1 MKAPAVLLICA
12 VFVPGQQPAVPA
24 RDSQR
29 TGTVFTVTSTLVQL
43 DAVVTDS
50 KGRYITDLGPE
61 DFEVLEDGK
70 PQKLTHFSYVRIKT
84 EPAAAAEPQATIPKP
99 TPKSVASLPPPPMT
113 QLRPEDVRRTI
124 VLMVDDLGL
133 SFESMAWVRSSLH
146 KFVERQMQ
154 PGDLVAVCRTGVGS
168 GALQQFSADKR
179 VLLAIVD
186 GLRWNPNGRFGAN
199 YFEAYGKVSN
209 LAEALSPGLGG
220 HTRSGDSRSLDV
232 SYDARE
238 NAVSTVGTLGSI
250 NYIVGALRELPGRKS
265 IILFSDGFSLYDVTG
280 TTAQYDDVQR
290 ALRMLIDRA
299 NRSGTV
305 IYTMHAAGL
314 QTAQLDASDRVSL
327 DGAGNEQ
334 RRQRGVDMSGIDA
347 EQRARILNSRT
358 QVGAPGGRDVQ
369 NNTRQQNLG
378 YLADKTGG
386 LAYENGNDLNWGLER
401 VMEDQQGYYLL
412 GYHPPEGTLERK
424 NRQSDFH
431 DIQVKVTRAGLH
443 VRSRTGFF
451 GESDAESLPKY
462 ATPLEQLRAT
472 MLSPFQSAAVGVRL
486 TALYAEVPKQ
496 GPVVRNLLRINAA
509 DLTWHHDARGSDWAR
524 ILLVAVATGEGAQQL
539 AAMGRVYDLRVL
551 PGRMT
556 EAERNGVLYT
566 LDVPVPKR
574 GAYQVR
580 VAVRDEATGKI
591 GSATQ
596 FIEVPNLKKAG
607 FALSSVVLREREQP
621 LALTGREDLTPAIRQ
636 FPRGTSLEFLC
647 LVARGRNPKGDLDL
661 ATRVRILRDGKE
673 VYSAPAKLVDAKGS
687 GQAVFGALK
696 LTDEMP
702 AGEYYLQV
710 IAADQKGKGDAAG
723 QWTDFTVLP

>member
-1 MKAPAVLLICA
+1 M
-12 VFVPGQQPAVPA
+12 
-24 RDSQR
+24 
-29 TGTVFTVTSTLVQL
+29 

-50 KGRYITDLGPE
+50 KGRYVTDLTPE

-84 EPAAAAEPQATIPKP
+84 EPASAAEPQATIPKP
-99 TPKSVASLPPPPMT
+99 TPKSVASLPPPPMA

-168 GALQQFSADKR
+168 GSLQQFSADKR

-186 GLRWNPNGRFGAN
+186 GLRWNPNGRFGVN
-199 YFEAYGKVSN
+199 YFAAYGKVSD
-209 LAEALSPGLGG
+209 LAAALSGNGHGG
-220 HTRSGDSRSLDV
+220 PTRSGDSRSLDV

-238 NAVSTVGTLGSI
+238 NAVSTVGTLGAI

-265 IILFSDGFSLYDVTG
+265 IVLFSDGFSLYEAGDG
-280 TTAQYDDVQR
+280 TYDDVQR

-314 QTAQLDASDRVSL
+314 QTVQLDAQDRVGL
-327 DGAGNEQ
+327 DGMNGEQ
-334 RRQRGVDMSGIDA
+334 ANRT
-347 EQRARILNSRT
+347 LNSLT
-358 QVGAPGGRDVQ
+358 HVGGGRDAQ
-369 NNTRQQNLG
+369 NNIWQQNLG

-386 LAYENGNDLNWGLER
+386 IAYENGNDLNWGLER

-431 DIQVKVTRAGLH
+431 NIQVKVTRAGLH

-462 ATPLEQLRAT
+462 ATPLAQLRAN

-509 DLTWHHDARGSDWAR
+509 DLTWQHDTRGSDTAR
-524 ILLVAVATGEGAQQL
+524 ILLVAVATGEGAQPL
-539 AAMGRVYDLRVL
+539 AAMGRVYDLRVA
-551 PGRMT
+551 PGMMT
-556 EAERNGVLYT
+556 EAQRNGVFYS

-596 FIEVPNLKKAG
+596 FIEVPNLKKGG
-607 FALSSVVLREREQP
+607 FALSSVVLRQREQG

-636 FPRGTSLEFLC
+636 FQRGTALEFLC
-647 LVARGRNPKGDLDL
+647 LVASGRNRKPDLDM

-673 VYSAPAKLVDAKGS
+673 VYSAPASLVDAKG
-687 GQAVFGALK
+687 GGHAVFGALK

-702 AGEYYLQV
+702 PGEYYLQV
-710 IAADQKGKGDAAG
+710 IAAEQKGQGDAAG

>member
-1 MKAPAVLLICA
+1 
-12 VFVPGQQPAVPA
+12 
-24 RDSQR
+24 
-29 TGTVFTVTSTLVQL
+29 
-43 DAVVTDS
+43 
-50 KGRYITDLGPE
+50 
-61 DFEVLEDGK
+61 
-70 PQKLTHFSYVRIKT
+70 
-84 EPAAAAEPQATIPKP
+84 
-99 TPKSVASLPPPPMT
+99 
-113 QLRPEDVRRTI
+113 
-124 VLMVDDLGL
+124 
-133 SFESMAWVRSSLH
+133 
-146 KFVERQMQ
+146 
-154 PGDLVAVCRTGVGS
+154 VG
-168 GALQQFSADKR
+168 
-179 VLLAIVD
+179 
-186 GLRWNPNGRFGAN
+186 
-199 YFEAYGKVSN
+199 
-209 LAEALSPGLGG
+209 
-220 HTRSGDSRSLDV
+220 
-232 SYDARE
+232 YDARE
-238 NAVSTVGTLGSI
+238 NAVSTVGTLGAI

-265 IILFSDGFSLYDVTG
+265 IVLFSDGFSLYDVTG

-327 DGAGNEQ
+327 DGMNPELANKT
-334 RRQRGVDMSGIDA
+334 
-347 EQRARILNSRT
+347 LNSLT
-358 QVGAPGGRDVQ
+358 HVGAPGGRDAQ
-369 NNTRQQNLG
+369 NNIQQQNLG

-412 GYHPPEGTLERK
+412 GYHPPEGTLEHK

-431 DIQVKVTRAGLH
+431 NIQVKVTRAGLH

-462 ATPLEQLRAT
+462 ATPLAQLRAT

-486 TALYAEVPKQ
+486 TALYAEVPKI
-496 GPVVRNLLRINAA
+496 GPVVRNLVRINAA

-524 ILLVAVATGEGAQQL
+524 ILLVAVATGDGAQPL
-539 AAMGRVYDLRVL
+539 AAMGRVYDLRVA
-551 PGRMT
+551 PGMMT
-556 EAERNGVLYT
+556 EARRNGVLYS
-566 LDVPVPKR
+566 LDVPVPRR

-580 VAVRDEATGKI
+580 VAVRDEATAKI

-596 FIEVPNLKKAG
+596 FIEVPNLKKGG
-607 FALSSVVLREREQP
+607 FALSSVVLREREQG

-636 FPRGTSLEFLC
+636 FQRGRSLEFLC
-647 LVARGRNPKGDLDL
+647 LVARGRNPKPDLDL

-673 VYSAPAKLVDAKGS
+673 VYSAPASLVAAPGS

-702 AGEYYLQV
+702 PGEYYLQV
-710 IAADQKGKGDAAG
+710 IAAEQNGKGDAAG

>member
-1 MKAPAVLLICA
+1 M
-12 VFVPGQQPAVPA
+12 
-24 RDSQR
+24 
-29 TGTVFTVTSTLVQL
+29 TSTLVQM

-50 KGRYITDLGPE
+50 KGRYVTDLGPE

-99 TPKSVASLPPPPMT
+99 VPKSVASLPPPPMA

-133 SFESMAWVRSSLH
+133 SFESMASVRASLH

-154 PGDLVAVCRTGVGS
+154 PGDLVAVCRTGAGS

-186 GLRWNPNGRFGAN
+186 GLRWNPNGRFGVN
-199 YFEAYGKVSN
+199 YFEEYGKYSA
-209 LAEALSPGLGG
+209 LAEQLSTIGHGG
-220 HTRSGDSRSLDV
+220 PTRSGDSRSLDV

-238 NAVSTVGTLGSI
+238 NAVSSVGTLGAI

-265 IILFSDGFSLYDVTG
+265 IVLFSDGFSLFEASG
-280 TTAQYDDVQR
+280 TTARYDDVQR
-290 ALRMLIDRA
+290 ALRELIDRA

-327 DGAGNEQ
+327 DGMRGEQANE
-334 RRQRGVDMSGIDA
+334 A
-347 EQRARILNSRT
+347 LNRLT
-358 QVGAPGGRDVQ
+358 HVGEPGGRDVVL
-369 NNTRQQNLG
+369 NTQQQNLG

-386 LAYENGNDLNWGLER
+386 LAYQNGNDLNWWLDR

-424 NRQSDFH
+424 NRQSAFH
-431 DIQVKVTRAGLH
+431 NIQVKVTRAGLH

-462 ATPLEQLRAT
+462 TSPVEQLRAT
-472 MLSPFQSAAVGVRL
+472 MLSPFQSSAVGVRL

-509 DLTWHHDARGSDWAR
+509 DLTWQHDARGADLAR
-524 ILLVAVATGEGAQQL
+524 ILLVAVATGEGAQPL
-539 AAMGRVYDLRVL
+539 ASMGRVYDLHVA
-551 PGRMT
+551 PGMMA
-556 EAERNGVLYT
+556 EARRNGVFYS

-580 VAVRDEATGKI
+580 VAVRDEATGKM

-607 FALSSVVLREREQP
+607 FALSSVVLRQREQP

-636 FPRGTSLEFLC
+636 FPRGTALEFLC

-702 AGEYYLQV
+702 PGEYYLQV
-710 IAADQKGKGDAAG
+710 IAADQKDKGDAAG

>member
-1 MKAPAVLLICA
+1 M
-12 VFVPGQQPAVPA
+12 
-24 RDSQR
+24 
-29 TGTVFTVTSTLVQL
+29 

-50 KGRYITDLGPE
+50 KGRHITDLGPE

-84 EPAAAAEPQATIPKP
+84 EPAAAAEPQAPIPKP
-99 TPKSVASLPPPPMT
+99 TPKSVASLPPPPMA

-133 SFESMAWVRSSLH
+133 SFESMAAVRSSLH

-179 VLLAIVD
+179 VLMAIVD

-199 YFEAYGKVSN
+199 YFEEYGKLSD
-209 LAEALSPGLGG
+209 LAVALSGTGHGG
-220 HTRSGDSRSLDV
+220 ATRSGDSRSLDV

-238 NAVSTVGTLGSI
+238 NAVSTVGTLGAI

-265 IILFSDGFSLYDVTG
+265 IVLFSDGFSLYEASG

-290 ALRMLIDRA
+290 ALRALIDRA

-327 DGAGNEQ
+327 NG
-334 RRQRGVDMSGIDA
+334 MSG
-347 EQRARILNSRT
+347 EQANKTLNRLT
-358 QVGAPGGRDVQ
+358 HVGARGGRDVELNMQ
-369 NNTRQQNLG
+369 LQNLG

-386 LAYENGNDLNWGLER
+386 LAYQNGNDLNWGLER

-462 ATPLEQLRAT
+462 TTPVEQLRAT

-509 DLTWHHDARGSDWAR
+509 DLTWHHLLGSDFAR
-524 ILLVAVATGEGAQQL
+524 ILLVAVATGEGAQPL
-539 AAMGRVYDLRVL
+539 AAMGRVYDLQVK
-551 PGRMT
+551 PGMIA
-556 EAERNGVLYT
+556 EARRDGVFYS

-580 VAVRDEATGKI
+580 VAVRDEATGKM

-636 FPRGTSLEFLC
+636 FPRGTALEFLC

-702 AGEYYLQV
+702 PGEYYLQV
-710 IAADQKGKGDAAG
+710 IAADQKGNGDAAG

>member
-1 MKAPAVLLICA
+1 MKAPAIILISA
-12 VFVPGQQPAVPA
+12 VFASGQQPAAPA
-24 RDSQR
+24 PDSQR
-29 TGTVFTVTSTLVQL
+29 PGTVFTVTSTLVQL

-50 KGRYITDLGPE
+50 KGRYVTDLTPE

-70 PQKLTHFSYVRIKT
+70 PQKLTHFSYVRIKK
-84 EPAAAAEPQATIPKP
+84 EPTAAAGPQATIPKL
-99 TPKSVASLPPPPMT
+99 TPKSVASLPPPPVA

-133 SFESMAWVRSSLH
+133 SFESMAWVRTSLH

-186 GLRWNPNGRFGAN
+186 GLRWNPNGRFGVN

-209 LAEALSPGLGG
+209 LAAALSETGHGG
-220 HTRSGDSRSLDV
+220 PTRSGDSRSLDV
-232 SYDARE
+232 NYDARE
-238 NAVSTVGTLGSI
+238 AAVSTVGTLGSI

-265 IILFSDGFSLYDVTG
+265 IVLFSDGFSLYEAGG
-280 TTAQYDDVQR
+280 TTARYDDVQR
-290 ALRMLIDRA
+290 ALRELIDRA

-314 QTAQLDASDRVSL
+314 QTGQLDAADRVSL
-327 DGAGNEQ
+327 DD
-334 RRQRGVDMSGIDA
+334 GVGTSGISA
-347 EQRARILNSRT
+347 EQRQRVLMGAR
-358 QVGAPGGRDVQ
+358 GGRDLQ
-369 NNTRQQNLG
+369 NNTWQQNLG

-424 NRQSDFH
+424 GRQSDFH
-431 DIQVKVTRAGLH
+431 NIQVKVTRAGLH

-472 MLSPFQSAAVGVRL
+472 MLSPFQSSAVGVRL

-509 DLTWHHDARGSDWAR
+509 DLTWQHDTRGSDTAR
-524 ILLVAVATGEGAQQL
+524 ILLVAVATGEGAQPL
-539 AAMGRVYDLRVL
+539 AAMGRVYDLRVA
-551 PGRMT
+551 PGMMT
-556 EAERNGVLYT
+556 EAQRNGVFYS

-596 FIEVPNLKKAG
+596 FIEVPNLKKGG
-607 FALSSVVLREREQP
+607 FALSSVVLRQREQG

-636 FPRGTSLEFLC
+636 FQRGTSLEFLC
-647 LVARGRNPKGDLDL
+647 LVARGRNRKPDLDM

-696 LTDEMP
+696 LTDRITP
-702 AGEYYLQV
+702 GEYYLQV
-710 IAADQKGKGDAAG
+710 IAAEQQGKGDAAG

>member
-1 MKAPAVLLICA
+1 M
-12 VFVPGQQPAVPA
+12 
-24 RDSQR
+24 
-29 TGTVFTVTSTLVQL
+29 TSTLVQM

-50 KGRYITDLGPE
+50 KGRYVTDLGPG

-70 PQKLTHFSYVRIKT
+70 PQKLTHFSYVRIKA
-84 EPAAAAEPQATIPKP
+84 EPAGAAEPQATIPKP
-99 TPKSVASLPPPPMT
+99 TPKSAASLPPPPMA

-133 SFESMAWVRSSLH
+133 SFESMAWVRTSLH

-154 PGDLVAVCRTGVGS
+154 PGDLMAVCRTGAGS

-179 VLLAIVD
+179 VLLAIID
-186 GLRWNPNGRFGAN
+186 GLRWNPNGRFGVN
-199 YFEAYGKVSN
+199 YFEAYGKESM
-209 LAEALSPGLGG
+209 LAAELPETGHGG
-220 HTRSGDSRSLDV
+220 PTRSGDSRSLDV

-238 NAVSTVGTLGSI
+238 TAVSTVGTLGSI

-265 IILFSDGFSLYDVTG
+265 IVLFSDGFSLYEAGG

-290 ALRMLIDRA
+290 ALRALIDRA

-314 QTAQLDASDRVSL
+314 RTVQPDAADRVSL
-327 DGAGNEQ
+327 DGMGTT
-334 RRQRGVDMSGIDA
+334 GISA
-347 EQRARILNSRT
+347 EQRERILNNRT
-358 QVGAPGGRDVQ
+358 QIGAPGGRDVE
-369 NNTRQQNLG
+369 NNMRQQNLG

-401 VMEDQQGYYLL
+401 VMDDQQGYYLL

-431 DIQVKVTRAGLH
+431 SIQVKVTRAGLH

-462 ATPLEQLRAT
+462 ATALEQLRAT

-509 DLTWHHDARGSDWAR
+509 DLTWQHDARGSGTAR
-524 ILLVAVATGEGAQQL
+524 ILLIAVATGEGAQPL
-539 AAMGRVYDLRVL
+539 AAMGRVYDLRVA
-551 PGRMT
+551 PGMMT
-556 EAERNGVLYT
+556 EARRNGVFYS

-580 VAVRDEATGKI
+580 VAVRDEATGKM

-596 FIEVPNLKKAG
+596 FIEVPILKKGG
-607 FALSSVVLREREQP
+607 FALSSVVLREREQG

-636 FPRGTSLEFLC
+636 FQRGTSLEFLC
-647 LVARGRNPKGDLDL
+647 LVARGRNRKPDLDL
-661 ATRVRILRDGKE
+661 ATRVRVLRDGKE
-673 VYSAPAKLVDAKGS
+673 VYSAPARLVDAKGS

-696 LTDEMP
+696 LTDQITP
-702 AGEYYLQV
+702 GEYYLQV
-710 IAADQKGKGDAAG
+710 IAAEQNGKGETAG

>member
-1 MKAPAVLLICA
+1 MKAPAVLVICA
-12 VFVPGQQPAVPA
+12 VFVSGQQPAVPA
-24 RDSQR
+24 PDSQR
-29 TGTVFTVTSTLVQL
+29 PGTVFTVTSTLVQL

-50 KGRYITDLGPE
+50 KGRHVTDLGPE

-84 EPAAAAEPQATIPKP
+84 EPAAPAEPPATIPKP
-99 TPKSVASLPPPPMT
+99 TPKSVASLPPPPMA

-133 SFESMAWVRSSLH
+133 SFESMAYVRTSLH

-154 PGDLVAVCRTGVGS
+154 PGDLVAICRTGAGS

-186 GLRWNPNGRFGAN
+186 GLRWNANGRFGAN
-199 YFEAYGKVSN
+199 YFEAYGRLSA
-209 LAEALSPGLGG
+209 LAAALSGTG
-220 HTRSGDSRSLDV
+220 HGAATRSGDSRSLDV

-238 NAVSTVGTLGSI
+238 NAVSTVGTLGAI

-265 IILFSDGFSLYDVTG
+265 IVLFSDGFSLYEASG
-280 TTAQYDDVQR
+280 TTARYDDVQR
-290 ALRMLIDRA
+290 ALRELIDRA

-314 QTAQLDASDRVSL
+314 QTVQPDASDRVTL
-327 DGAGNEQ
+327 DGVGTT
-334 RRQRGVDMSGIDA
+334 GISA
-347 EQRARILNSRT
+347 EQRDRILNSRT
-358 QVGAPGGRDVQ
+358 QVGARGGRDVELNMQ
-369 NNTRQQNLG
+369 QQNLG

-431 DIQVKVTRAGLH
+431 NIQVKVTRAGLH

-462 ATPLEQLRAT
+462 TTPVEQLRAT

-486 TALYAEVPKQ
+486 TALYAEVPKI

-509 DLTWHHDARGSDWAR
+509 DLTWHHDARGSDFAR
-524 ILLVAVATGEGAQQL
+524 ILLVAVATGEGAQPL
-539 AAMGRVYDLRVL
+539 AAMGRVYDLQVK
-551 PGRMT
+551 PGMIA
-556 EAERNGVLYT
+556 EARRNGVFYS

-636 FPRGTSLEFLC
+636 FPRGTALEFLC

-673 VYSAPAKLVDAKGS
+673 VYSAPAKLVDAKGN

-702 AGEYYLQV
+702 PGEYYLQV

>member
-1 MKAPAVLLICA
+1 M
-12 VFVPGQQPAVPA
+12 
-24 RDSQR
+24 
-29 TGTVFTVTSTLVQL
+29 

-50 KGRYITDLGPE
+50 KGRYITDLTPE

-70 PQKLTHFSYVRIKT
+70 PQKLTHFSYIRIKA
-84 EPAAAAEPQATIPKP
+84 EPAAAAEPKGAIPKA
-99 TPKSVASLPPPPMT
+99 TPKSVASLPPLPMA

-133 SFESMAWVRSSLH
+133 SFESMAWVRTSLH

-186 GLRWNPNGRFGAN
+186 GLRWNPNGRFGVN
-199 YFEAYGKVSN
+199 YFEAYGKYSA
-209 LAEALSPGLGG
+209 LAEQLSGTGHGG
-220 HTRSGDSRSLDV
+220 PTRSGDPRSLDV
-232 SYDARE
+232 GYDARE
-238 NAVSTVGTLGSI
+238 NAVSTIGTLGAI

-265 IILFSDGFSLYDVTG
+265 IVLFSDGFSLYDVTG
-280 TTAQYDDVQR
+280 DTAQYDDVQR

-327 DGAGNEQ
+327 DGVGTT
-334 RRQRGVDMSGIDA
+334 GISA
-347 EQRARILNSRT
+347 EQRERTLNRLT
-358 QVGAPGGRDVQ
+358 HVGAPGGRDVQ
-369 NNTRQQNLG
+369 LNMQQQNLG

-412 GYHPPEGTLERK
+412 GYHPPEGTLEHK

-431 DIQVKVTRAGLH
+431 NIQVKVTRAGLH

-451 GESDAESLPKY
+451 GESDADSLPKY
-462 ATPLEQLRAT
+462 ATPLAQLRAT

-496 GPVVRNLLRINAA
+496 GPVVRNLVRINAA

-524 ILLVAVATGEGAQQL
+524 ILLVAVATGEGAQPL
-539 AAMGRVYDLRVL
+539 AAMGRVYDLRVA
-551 PGRMT
+551 PGMMT
-556 EAERNGVLYT
+556 EARRNGVLYS

-580 VAVRDEATGKI
+580 VAVRDEATAKI

-596 FIEVPNLKKAG
+596 FIEVPNLKKGG
-607 FALSSVVLREREQP
+607 FALSSVVLREREQG

-636 FPRGTSLEFLC
+636 FQRGTSLEFLC
-647 LVARGRNPKGDLDL
+647 LVESGRNRKGDLDL
-661 ATRVRILRDGKE
+661 ATRVRVLRDGKE
-673 VYSAPAKLVDAKGS
+673 VYSAPASLVDAKGS

-696 LTDEMP
+696 LTDQITP
-702 AGEYYLQV
+702 GEYYLQV